1 MGKSKIKPFIIA
13 GCIILVIGLILGIYF
28 YVTTDFLKAPK
39 TLFLK
44 YFSQMFSQAEP
55 YGMKAA
61 VDLNS
66 YIKENNYKEIGTTNL
81 DLLSLLSSQDSD
93 YEYVL
98 KTEFEKDVTNNKSK
112 IPLTLSYKNH
122 DLMSGEVLINNDLY
136 GLNIDGLTEKP
147 IAVKNENLKTLAD
160 KIGITDSDKIPNT
173 LKKFNIENLNMT
185 ESLNTIFGKY
195 VESLEESFEKNAYT
209 KERNIKTTI
218 ETIEYKA
225 NRFTL
230 YLTYEEFYNL
240 VKDYTLKMKTDE
252 SLKGFLSEK
261 FNISNKAL
269 EEYLDNVNLE
279 VDNILNIHGKAEIMR
294 INVYEKDNNFLKL
307 ELVSDNINY
316 ELYNYKDEDSAKFVY
331 SYNNIDKTTRKTY
344 ASMKITI
351 ENTFDD
357 TSCDVIITYNDKKK
371 AENSEKVNSSGYI
384 ENTYRVQYTLS
395 NVTKESA
402 DKSIVII
409 RNNNKLIEYRA
420 KITIGVNAEI
430 ESLTSDNS
438 NVLNN
443 MSSEDLRN
451 LVNDLTINATSFI
464 DVSNIQEEEPEVL
477 EIVDE
482 NNIDSA
488 LKDLNSAFVKI
499 VANYNL
505 DNEDA
510 ENIKDYFNQDRL
522 INNLMFRNEILLS
535 DDKTIVL
542 YRNTIG
548 ETYEFI
554 LNITNY
560 AIEVKEYN
568 VLQDVSEITLQD
580 ILYPPPEPEPEPE
593 PEIVPNTDVLSI
605 MRTEIETYL
614 AAVYNEAVTT
624 GEEIYAADYI
634 NDEQLILNCST
645 IAEAYIEEQEGGNFY
660 IECRDVDGNM
670 FSGVIQIT
678 ETGLNLLMF
687 N

>member
-81 DLLSLLSSQDSD
+81 DLLSLFSSQDSD
-93 YEYVL
+93 CEYVL
-98 KTEFEKDVTNNKSK
+98 KTEFEKDATNNKSK

-173 LKKFNIENLNMT
+173 FKKINIENLNMT

-402 DKSIVII
+402 DKSIIII

-542 YRNTIG
+542 YRNTTG

-645 IAEAYIEEQEGGNFY
+645 IAEAYVEEQEGGNFY
-660 IECRDVDGNM
+660 IECRDVDDNI

>member
-1 MGKSKIKPFIIA
+1 
-13 GCIILVIGLILGIYF
+13 
-28 YVTTDFLKAPK
+28 
-39 TLFLK
+39 
-44 YFSQMFSQAEP
+44 MFSQAEP

-81 DLLSLLSSQDSD
+81 DLLSLFSSQDSD
-93 YEYVL
+93 CEYVL
-98 KTEFEKDVTNNKSK
+98 KTEFEKDATNNKSK

-173 LKKFNIENLNMT
+173 FKKINIENLNMT

>member
-55 YGMKAA
+55 YGMNAA

-122 DLMSGEVLINNDLY
+122 DLMRGEVLINNDLY

-173 LKKFNIENLNMT
+173 FKKINIENLNMT

-261 FNISNKAL
+261 FNIINKAL
-269 EEYLDNVNLE
+269 EDYLDNVNSE
-279 VDNILNIHGKAEIMR
+279 VDNILNIHGKSEIMC

-316 ELYNYKDEDSAKFVY
+316 ELYNYFVGAIRRKNKLHYLSLHLFKCDNIIKSKKTYELSEEEISYFDNILIYGPREVERRTITTKIRLTKNGIRRFKTFYLNRPIPTEIKDNIYVFNASHENLFVY
-331 SYNNIDKTTRKTY
+331 FSRFGSDAEI
-344 ASMKITI
+344 I
-351 ENTFDD
+351 EPLNFRNQM
-357 TSCDVIITYNDKKK
+357 INFHKK
-371 AENSEKVNSSGYI
+371 AY
-384 ENTYRVQYTLS
+384 
-395 NVTKESA
+395 
-402 DKSIVII
+402 
-409 RNNNKLIEYRA
+409 NKY
-420 KITIGVNAEI
+420 
-430 ESLTSDNS
+430 
-438 NVLNN
+438 LN
-443 MSSEDLRN
+443 E
-451 LVNDLTINATSFI
+451 
-464 DVSNIQEEEPEVL
+464 
-477 EIVDE
+477 
-482 NNIDSA
+482 
-488 LKDLNSAFVKI
+488 
-499 VANYNL
+499 
-505 DNEDA
+505 
-510 ENIKDYFNQDRL
+510 
-522 INNLMFRNEILLS
+522 
-535 DDKTIVL
+535 
-542 YRNTIG
+542 
-548 ETYEFI
+548 
-554 LNITNY
+554 
-560 AIEVKEYN
+560 
-568 VLQDVSEITLQD
+568 
-580 ILYPPPEPEPEPE
+580 
-593 PEIVPNTDVLSI
+593 
-605 MRTEIETYL
+605 
-614 AAVYNEAVTT
+614 
-624 GEEIYAADYI
+624 
-634 NDEQLILNCST
+634 
-645 IAEAYIEEQEGGNFY
+645 
-660 IECRDVDGNM
+660 
-670 FSGVIQIT
+670 
-678 ETGLNLLMF
+678 
-687 N
+687 

>member
-81 DLLSLLSSQDSD
+81 DLLSLFSSQDSD